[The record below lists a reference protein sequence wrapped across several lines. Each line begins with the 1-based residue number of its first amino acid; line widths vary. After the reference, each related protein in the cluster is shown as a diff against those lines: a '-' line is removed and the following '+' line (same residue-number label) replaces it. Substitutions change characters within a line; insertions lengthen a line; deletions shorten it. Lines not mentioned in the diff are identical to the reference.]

1 MSPALRYLSTTV
13 AILAV
18 GLAYALIQ
26 GRGERPTPRPAA
38 QSEAVARPVP
48 PPAAP
53 PTAGEI
59 LERRASFSL
68 AADQVSRL
76 EALDAEWK
84 REAAEIEPA
93 LAAAEQAL
101 SRFMKEA
108 QSAGGTSVQE
118 IQRRSAEFRELS
130 AALRER
136 RRLHSEAAAHVL
148 TESQRRKLAAA
159 TSTGTPGGG
168 R

>member
-1 MSPALRYLSTTV
+1 MSPSLRYLSTTV
-13 AILAV
+13 ALLAV
-18 GLAYALIQ
+18 GLGYALIQ

-84 REAAEIEPA
+84 REAA
-93 LAAAEQAL
+93 AEQAL

-148 TESQRRKLAAA
+148 TESQRRQLAAA

>member
-1 MSPALRYLSTTV
+1 MTPGFRYLSTTV
-13 AILAV
+13 ALLAV
-18 GLAYALIQ
+18 GLGYALLQ
-26 GRGERPTPRPAA
+26 GRPERSPPRPAPR
-38 QSEAVARPVP
+38 SEAVARPAP

-53 PTAGEI
+53 PTARGI
-59 LERRASFSL
+59 LDRRAALSL
-68 AADQVSRL
+68 TADQAARL
-76 EALDAEWK
+76 EALDVQS
-84 REAAEIEPA
+84 RNEAAELEPA
-93 LAAAEQAL
+93 LAAASQEL

-118 IQRRSAEFRELS
+118 IQRRSAEFRELG

-148 TESQRRKLAAA
+148 TESQRQRLAAA
-159 TSTGTPGGG
+159 TATGPSGGG